1 MTAATKY
8 SGKRPTINE
17 AINTIDDYGM
27 RLEQINCLAKAL
39 SSMVGFDA
47 KKEWIT
53 LVEMILE
60 KSEV

>member
-1 MTAATKY
+1 MTAAAKY